1 VPARFA
7 TAAFASCLF
16 LLILGAKWATFDRFG
31 SAMPDWDQWDAEAV
45 ELLIPWFSGDN
56 FLAHLFHPH
65 NEHRVVV
72 TKLHNLAL
80 VLLNGQWDARLE
92 AVTNAVVHSAL
103 AAAFFLL
110 GARWSAAR
118 WHAPLFVVLFAL
130 FGLPLAWQ
138 NILGGFHSQQ
148 YWLLALSFVAIA
160 LLPFSRPWSGPWW
173 AGTAAAVVALG
184 TMASGFLAA
193 AVVVVV
199 LVWRLWT
206 RESAPR
212 AAASALAVCLALI
225 ATGLLTRVE
234 VPWHAEM
241 KARTV
246 RDFAFSIIHSM
257 EWPLRDQ
264 DWAAALLW
272 LPWFL
277 VAAHVV
283 RAALR
288 ARAGEPAPA
297 RAAQTILA
305 LGGWVLVQ
313 LVATAYARGAGGDYP
328 ASRYMDTLSFGAAVN
343 AVALVWLLTVRP
355 PALASRLSHYALA
368 AAWVGTLGAGL
379 RTLSEV
385 TLRYELP
392 DAKSYY
398 VKAEANLRIYLATDN
413 PKALDHKEIPFPAAE
428 GLVERL
434 GNPHLR
440 ALMAPPVRAPLP
452 LAPAVAAGFLEN
464 DARLA
469 DPGHPPRLGLSPA
482 TPPLDGAKT
491 WGTYAPPVAAG
502 SAATAPAEFRSAP
515 LRAAL
520 PGGWLKFETA
530 GHAGQPGLT
539 LEVRDAATGALLAP
553 VVPDRTPGDTFRAAY
568 VRKPAVPFVVVAR
581 DEAPDRWLAFGGPV
595 ELGSLSY
602 LARLAVKHGL
612 LLAQIALG
620 LTLALFAATL
630 LLRRRPAARA

>member
-1 VPARFA
+1 MPARLA
-7 TAAFASCLF
+7 NAAFATCLF

-56 FLAHLFHPH
+56 FLSHLFHPH

-92 AVTNAVVHSAL
+92 AVTNAVLHSAL

-118 WHAPLFVVLFAL
+118 WHAPLFLVLFAL

-138 NILGGFHSQQ
+138 NVLGGFHSQQ
-148 YWLLALSFVAIA
+148 YWLLGLSFVAIA
-160 LLPFSRPWSGPWW
+160 LLPFSRPWSAAWW
-173 AGTAAAVVALG
+173 LGAAAAVVALG

-199 LVWRLWT
+199 FAWRLWT

-212 AAASALAVCLALI
+212 AAVPTLALCAALI
-225 ATGLLTRVE
+225 AVGLLTRVE
-234 VPWHAEM
+234 VDWHAHM
-241 KARTV
+241 KAKTV
-246 RDFAFSIIHSM
+246 HDFAFSIIHSM

-283 RAALR
+283 RAARR
-288 ARAGEPAPA
+288 ARAGETVPA
-297 RAAQTILA
+297 RAPQTLLA

-328 ASRYMDTLSFGAAVN
+328 ASRYMDTLSFGTAVN
-343 AVALVWLLTVRP
+343 ALALVWLLTVRA
-355 PALASRLSHYALA
+355 PALASRLFHYTLA
-368 AAWVGTLGAGL
+368 AAWIVTLGVGL
-379 RTLSEV
+379 RALAEV
-385 TLRYELP
+385 TLRHELP
-392 DAKSYY
+392 DAKKYY
-398 VKAEANLRIYLATDN
+398 LKAEANLRIYLGTDN
-413 PKALDHKEIPFPAAE
+413 PKALAQKEIPFPTAE

-434 GNPHLR
+434 ANPHLR
-440 ALMAPPVRAPLP
+440 AVMAPPVRAPLP
-452 LAPAVAAGFLEN
+452 LAPAVSAGFLEN

-469 DPGHPPRLGLSPA
+469 DPGRPPRIGLSPA

-491 WGTYAPPVAAG
+491 WGTFAPPASAPAAN
-502 SAATAPAEFRSAP
+502 TAAEFRSAP

-530 GHAGQPGLT
+530 GHVGEPGLS
-539 LEVRDAATGALLAP
+539 LELRDAATGALLAP

-581 DEAPDRWLAFGGPV
+581 DTAPDRWLAFSGPV
-595 ELGSLSY
+595 ELGPLSH
-602 LARLAVKHGL
+602 LARHAVKHGL
-612 LLAQIALG
+612 LLAQVALG
-620 LTLALFAATL
+620 LALALAAATLALRDRRAA
-630 LLRRRPAARA
+630 

>member
-1 VPARFA
+1 MPARLA
-7 TAAFASCLF
+7 HAAFATCLF

-56 FLAHLFHPH
+56 FLTHLFNPH

-92 AVTNAVVHSAL
+92 AVTNAVLHSAL

-130 FGLPLAWQ
+130 FGLPVAWQ
-138 NILGGFHSQQ
+138 NVLGGFHSQQ
-148 YWLLALSFVAIA
+148 YWLLGLSFVAIA
-160 LLPFSRPWSGPWW
+160 LLPFARFGSAAWW
-173 AGTAAAVVALG
+173 LGAAAAVVALG

-199 LVWRLWT
+199 FAWRLWT

-212 AAASALAVCLALI
+212 AAAPTLALCAALI
-225 ATGLLTRVE
+225 AVGLLTRVE
-234 VPWHAEM
+234 VEWHAHM
-241 KARTV
+241 KAKTV
-246 RDFAFSIIHSM
+246 HDFVFSIIHSM
-257 EWPLRDQ
+257 EWPLRDH

-288 ARAGEPAPA
+288 ARAGETVGA
-297 RAAQTILA
+297 RAPQTILA

-328 ASRYMDTLSFGAAVN
+328 ASRYMDTLSFGTAVN
-343 AVALVWLLTVRP
+343 ALALVWLLTVRA
-355 PALASRLSHYALA
+355 PALASRLFHYALA
-368 AAWVGTLGAGL
+368 AAWVVTLGVGL
-379 RTLSEV
+379 RALAEI
-385 TLRYELP
+385 TLRHELP
-392 DAKSYY
+392 DAKKYY
-398 VKAEANLRIYLATDN
+398 LKAEANLRIYLATDN
-413 PKALDHKEIPFPAAE
+413 PWALAQKEIPFPTAE

-452 LAPAVAAGFLEN
+452 LVPAASAGFLEN

-482 TPPLDGAKT
+482 TPPLDAAKT
-491 WGTYAPPVAAG
+491 WGTFVSPFFPAPAPAG
-502 SAATAPAEFRSAP
+502 PAEFRSAP
-515 LRAAL
+515 LRPAL

-530 GHAGQPGLT
+530 GHPGHPGLT
-539 LEVRDAATGALLAP
+539 LEIRDAATDALLAP

-568 VRKPAVPFVVVAR
+568 LRKPAVPFVVVAR
-581 DEAPDRWLAFGGPV
+581 DASPDHWLAFSAPV
-595 ELGSLSY
+595 ELGPLSY
-602 LARLAVKHGL
+602 LAWQAVKHGL
-612 LLAQIALG
+612 LLVQVALG
-620 LTLALFAATL
+620 LTVALLVATL
-630 LLRRRPAARA
+630 ALRRRSPATA